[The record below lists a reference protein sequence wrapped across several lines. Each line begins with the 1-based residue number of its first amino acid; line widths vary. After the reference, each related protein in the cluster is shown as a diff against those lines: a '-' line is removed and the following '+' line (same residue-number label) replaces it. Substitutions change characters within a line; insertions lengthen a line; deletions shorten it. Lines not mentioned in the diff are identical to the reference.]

1 MVLIKKN
8 NELRRFEQKFKTLDI
23 SIFLR
28 LDIDL
33 RVYAIDDLH

>member
-1 MVLIKKN
+1 MVLQQN
-8 NELRRFEQKFKTLDI
+8 NELRRFGQKFKTLAV